1 EYVDYRPLNNIY
13 LLDISQKNNYKWVN
27 LYNPFASSTST
38 TSLPTPSPTTT
49 YTPLTSN
56 NGPNFGLIIG
66 IVSGGF
72 ATPFNLVDTSS
83 MHWTDLS
90 FVRNNPSAFSAS
102 VVNDNAIFYFGN
114 SYSTFTLNRVDKFDT
129 LAEKWIAFNFS
140 GINTTLAR
148 TSASYVQGVISNN
161 IIYYFNPFN
170 ESTQHDLILV
180 IGGYS
185 QGRITSL
192 NIKTFSWENLT
203 NLNDGFRTG
212 LYYHTSTL
220 IDHYI
225 IIAFGY
231 DVNYY
236 PNIYLNNYSNNI
248 SLLDISQK
256 DNYKWVTSYV
266 AQGGGSPTPTPRY
279 ITTPSEIFGVVGGII

>member
-1 EYVDYRPLNNIY
+1 SENSYRFFY
-13 LLDISQKNNYKWVN
+13 LD
-27 LYNPFASSTST
+27 
-38 TSLPTPSPTTT
+38 
-49 YTPLTSN
+49 
-56 NGPNFGLIIG
+56 
-66 IVSGGF
+66 VSKS
-72 ATPFNLVDTSS
+72 FNLIDTSS

-90 FVRNNPSAFSAS
+90 FVPSIFRTYGAS
-102 VVNDNAIFYFGN
+102 VVNDYSIYFFSGGIGSN
-114 SYSTFTLNRVDKFDT
+114 SVDKFDALT
-129 LAEKWIAFNFS
+129 EKWVALNFS

-148 TSASYVQGVISNN
+148 TSVSYVQGVISNN
-161 IIYYFNPFN
+161 KIYYFNPFN

-192 NIKTFSWENLT
+192 NIKTFNWANLT

-212 LYYHTSTL
+212 LYYHTATL

-231 DVNYY
+231 DANYY
-236 PNIYLNNYSNNI
+236 PNIYLNTYSNNI

-256 DNYKWVTSYV
+256 DNYKWATSYV
-266 AQGGGSPTPTPRY
+266 AQGGGSPTPTPTPRY
-279 ITTPSEIFGVVGGII
+279 ITTPSEIFGVVGGIIGIISGLVGLILVSCICYTYRRKNLHVNYSTEQIADHYPVSVIS